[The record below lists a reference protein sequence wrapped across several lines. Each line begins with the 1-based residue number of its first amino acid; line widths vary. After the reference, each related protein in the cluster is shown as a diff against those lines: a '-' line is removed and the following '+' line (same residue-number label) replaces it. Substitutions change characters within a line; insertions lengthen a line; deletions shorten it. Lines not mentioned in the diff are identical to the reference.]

1 MSADIGS
8 VLKEVEA
15 RVTPNEELVAKVE
28 RVRDEV
34 FRRLQPLA
42 TDFRPELEGSVA
54 KGTWLA
60 TDPELDVFMIF
71 PVTTSEDHMVDRVME
86 VGKAIFDKWEV
97 SYAEHPYIRGWVDGV
112 PIDLVPC
119 YGVSSPSEM
128 RSAVDRTPFH
138 TRFVNQSLS
147 QEQKKDVRI
156 LKAFFKGIGVYG
168 AEIKVRGFS
177 GYASEVLIYRFGSFL
192 KLLESVQKWK
202 GKVNLGWNGEPD
214 ALAIPDPVDPSRN
227 VTASVSVRS
236 LSTFV
241 AAAGF
246 FLRRPS
252 LRFFWASDEEAE
264 GRLDQVLILITGR
277 PSSIDDIL
285 WGEIWKAADSM
296 RKQLTK
302 EGFAVFDVGAYAGR
316 DYVCFAF
323 YLSSRTRAAA
333 YLMEGPPVNMI
344 EDSMKFVDK
353 WSSHGQT
360 LRGPWVGDGRW
371 LVVRALGGDA
381 KDVLESVLK
390 KELKQLA
397 LGDFEKQIKRSFQ
410 IGWAADLIRGCDEE
424 CARVLRS
431 FAGRKERWVW
441 PRAFRWD

>member
-15 RVTPNEELVAKVE
+15 RVTPSEELVARVM
-28 RVRDEV
+28 RVRDEI

-42 TDFRPELEGSVA
+42 VDFRPELEGSVA

-71 PVTTSEDHMVDRVME
+71 PTSASEDSMVNRVME
-86 VGKAIFDKWEV
+86 VGKVVFDKWEV
-97 SYAEHPYIRGWVDGV
+97 SYAEHPYVRGWIDDV

-119 YGVSSPSEM
+119 YGVNSPSEM

-147 QEQKKDVRI
+147 QDQKRDVRI

-168 AEIKVRGFS
+168 AEIRVRGFS

-192 KLLESVQKWK
+192 NLLKNAQKWK
-202 GKVNLGWNGEPD
+202 GKVNLGWDCEPD
-214 ALAIPDPVDPSRN
+214 ALGIPDPVDPSRN
-227 VTASVSVRS
+227 VTASVSIRS

-241 AAAGF
+241 AASGF

-252 LRFFWASDEEAE
+252 LRFFWPSGEKTNV
-264 GRLDQVLILITGR
+264 RLDQVLVLRTGR

-296 RKQLTK
+296 RKQLAK
-302 EGFAVFDVGAYAGR
+302 EGFTVFDVGAHAGP

-323 YLSSRTRAAA
+323 YLSSKMRATA
-333 YLMEGPPVNMI
+333 YLMEGPPVNLI
-344 EDSMKFVDK
+344 EDSIKFVDK
-353 WSSHGQT
+353 WSSHEQT

-381 KDVLESVLK
+381 KDVLEAMLK

-397 LGDFEKQIKRSFQ
+397 LGDFERQIKRGFQ
-410 IGWAADLIRGCDEE
+410 VGWATDAIESCDEE
-424 CARVLRS
+424 CVRMLRS
-431 FAGRKERWVW
+431 FAGLKEPWVR
-441 PRAFRWD
+441 P